1 MLFLGV
7 VAGTVAGW
15 IAHQAVIGPGS
26 ESSVRASAHADSAS
40 KPLAQSAEGESS
52 APALRSR
59 IIHASSVDSSPAA
72 STSGSTIPPNV
83 TTAASLVAK
92 GNSRANAST
101 GDGSAASVTL
111 GQAPSLDDLRAAAS
125 IRCTFGPGNGGS
137 WPNGKLTV
145 GDAAWQGGPVDFQSI
160 DYDAGTA
167 QMVGQVTHSPTNGV
181 PAAVAVSDSD
191 VTFTGRSANGTL
203 TVISVFGKFDN
214 TGHHTA
220 VMSLHD
226 GRHQIDIA
234 QFYGDC
240 DSAQKSLNSASQ

>member
-1 MLFLGV
+1 M
-7 VAGTVAGW
+7 
-15 IAHQAVIGPGS
+15 
-26 ESSVRASAHADSAS
+26 
-40 KPLAQSAEGESS
+40 
-52 APALRSR
+52 
-59 IIHASSVDSSPAA
+59 IHTSSVDFRPAA
-72 STSGSTIPPNV
+72 SASGRTIPPSV
-83 TTAASLVAK
+83 TVAASLVAK
-92 GNSRANAST
+92 GNSHANASK
-101 GDGSAASVTL
+101 GDASDASVTL
-111 GQAPSLDDLRAAAS
+111 GQAPSLDDLRDAAS

-137 WPNGKLTV
+137 WPNGKLMV

-167 QMVGQVTHSPTNGV
+167 QMVGQVTHSLTGGV
-181 PAAVAVSDSD
+181 PAAVALSDSD

-226 GRHQIDIA
+226 GKHQMDIA

-240 DSAQKSLNSASQ
+240 YSAQKNLNSASQ